1 MQVGT
6 QILIERMKTNPE
18 EFQEGKGSK
27 WGRAIAMANEWL
39 PEEDKKALNEAIRNM
54 RLENFNEEVLRTLAG
69 EQGPEEAL
77 RYQAK
82 ERYAKGWTDPVGIF
96 GATVAGSNGTTA
108 PSAFGAVP
116 VRAEGQQVQY

>member
-1 MQVGT
+1 METGT

-27 WGRAIAMANEWL
+27 WGKALSMANEWL
-39 PEEDKKALNEAIRNM
+39 PEDDKKALNEAIRNM

-69 EQGPEEAL
+69 EQGPEETL